1 MNINEIA
8 EIAGVSRATV
18 SRYLNNGYISEEKR
32 KKVQKVIEETGY
44 KPSAQAQMLRTK
56 KTRLIGVIL
65 PKINSDSIS
74 HVVAGI
80 STVLSQK
87 GYQLL
92 LANTDNDEKKELEYL
107 QIFHDNQVDGIIL
120 VGTIFTKEHKKILQ
134 QSQVPIVI
142 VGQHLAGYSSV
153 YHDDE
158 GAAKAIAE
166 RMIQAGGRNFGYIGV
181 TERDE
186 AVGQGRKN
194 GFLQALSEANIK
206 IAENHIKVG
215 VFSSESGYENAKE
228 LLTLDP
234 KIDSIFCVT
243 DTIAIGAMDYLK
255 EMKISIPKD
264 VQIVGFGGSR
274 IAKVVTPR
282 LTTVYFAYQTSG
294 AEAAEMLLG
303 MLEHDE
309 STTKEIKMGYRLVI
323 EDSIRGIS

>member
-18 SRYLNNGYISEEKR
+18 SRYLNNGYISEEKK

-65 PKINSDSIS
+65 PKINSESIS
-74 HVVAGI
+74 RVVAGI
-80 STVLSQK
+80 STVLSEK

-107 QIFHDNQVDGIIL
+107 QIFHDNQVDGLIL
-120 VGTIFTKEHKKILQ
+120 VGTIFTKEHKKLLQ
-134 QSQVPIVI
+134 QSQVPVVI

-158 GAAKAIAE
+158 GAAKAITE
-166 RMIQAGGRNFGYIGV
+166 SMIQAGGKIFGYIGV
-181 TERDE
+181 TERDK

-194 GFLQALSEANIK
+194 GFLQALAEANIK
-206 IAENHIKVG
+206 IAEDHIKVG
-215 VFSSESGYENAKE
+215 MFSSESGYQNAKE
-228 LLTLDP
+228 LLTEYP
-234 KIDSIFCVT
+234 EIDSILCVT

-255 EMKISIPKD
+255 EKKINIPKD
-264 VQIVGFGGSR
+264 VQIVGFGGSKM
-274 IAKVVTPR
+274 AKVVTPR
-282 LTTVYFAYQTSG
+282 LTTVHFAYKTSG
-294 AEAAEMLLG
+294 VEAAEMLLD
-303 MLEHDE
+303 MLEHGE
-309 STTKEIKMGYRLVI
+309 STTKEIKMGYRLIV
-323 EDSIRGIS
+323 EDSIRR